1 MKRQFETGQG
11 VLTPEQAGRDI
22 WAALPPQQDTS
33 LLLFG
38 EMVQEQRA

>member
-1 MKRQFETGQG
+1 MARQFATREG

-22 WAALPPQQDTS
+22 WSALPPRNKES

-38 EMVQEQRA
+38 EMVTQKE